1 MRHFRAIFILALLC
15 LAAVTLFVPGA
26 SAGIR
31 DEPCPTVSGENTNTC
46 PTAQVGVPYS
56 QKFRAVEEPP
66 CSPGDDTWTVSAGA
80 PPGLTM
86 SSDGTLSGTPTEAGV
101 FTFFVEMHLPTYPG
115 CNGGRD
121 SSEKKFTIPVNSR
134 TFVSTASLPDGS
146 INQPYS
152 AQLSASG
159 GSVSSWSLAEGALPD
174 GLTLAS
180 NGVVAGTPTKSGSF
194 SFRVQA
200 NASSNNDTKQLSIFI
215 LAPLVLGGPGGQAIT
230 AEPVAVSGKV
240 NAALVWS
247 IGATGGRGGYTY
259 TSTPLPAGLTL
270 GTDGKLTG
278 TPTAAGSTLVTFT
291 VKDAAGGTDTL
302 RARLSIQALL
312 AFPPKAKAPPA
323 GRVGSPYRLVF
334 KTSGASKIHRF
345 VMSGKFPP
353 GLDLDETT
361 GVLAGTPRKQGS
373 YRIKIWVL
381 GDPGTIITKR
391 FTIRIR

>member
-1 MRHFRAIFILALLC
+1 MRRFPAIFILALLG
-15 LAAVTLFVPGA
+15 LAALTLLVPGA

-31 DEPCPTVSGENTNTC
+31 DEPCPTVAGENTNTC

-56 QKFRAVEEPP
+56 VRFRAVEEPP
-66 CSPGDDTWTVSAGA
+66 CSPGDDTWTVSSGA
-80 PPGLTM
+80 PPGLSM
-86 SSDGTLSGTPTEAGV
+86 SSDGTLSGTPTQTGV

-121 SSEKKFTIPVNSR
+121 SSEKKFTIPVGSR
-134 TFVSTASLPDGS
+134 LVVSTAGLPEGS

-152 AQLSASG
+152 AQLSATG

-174 GLTLAS
+174 GLTLAA

-200 NASSNNDTKQLSIFI
+200 NASPNNDTKQLSIFI
-215 LAPLVLGGPGGQAIT
+215 LAPLVLGGPGGQAVNT
-230 AEPVAVSGKV
+230 EPVAVNGTVSSP
-240 NAALVWS
+240 LVWS

-259 TSTPLPAGLTL
+259 TSSTLPAGLTL
-270 GTDGKLTG
+270 GSDGKLTG
-278 TPTAAGSTLVTFT
+278 TPTTAGSSLVTFT

-302 RARLSIQALL
+302 RTRITIQALL
-312 AFPPKAKAPPA
+312 AFPAKAKAPPA

-334 KTSGASKIHRF
+334 KTTGASKVHRF

-353 GLDLDETT
+353 GLDLDEAT
-361 GVLAGTPRKQGS
+361 GVLSGTPLKRGS

-381 GDPGTIITKR
+381 GDPGTIIAKG

>member
-1 MRHFRAIFILALLC
+1 MRHFRAILILALLC
-15 LAAVTLFVPGA
+15 LAALTLLVPGA

-56 QKFRAVEEPP
+56 LKFRAVEEPP
-66 CSPGDDTWTVSAGA
+66 CSPGDDTWTVSSGA
-80 PPGLTM
+80 PPGLSM
-86 SSDGTLSGTPTEAGV
+86 SSDGTLSGTPTQTGV
-101 FTFFVEMHLPTYPG
+101 FTFYVEMHLPNYPG
-115 CNGGRD
+115 CNGSRD
-121 SSEKKFTIPVNSR
+121 SSEKKFTIPVGSR
-134 TFVSTASLPDGS
+134 MIVSTASLPDGS

-159 GSVSSWSLAEGALPD
+159 GNVSSWSLAAGALPD

-180 NGVVAGTPTKSGSF
+180 NGVIAGTPTKSGSF
-194 SFRVQA
+194 TFRVQA
-200 NASSNNDTKQLSIFI
+200 NASSNSDTKQLSIFI
-215 LAPLVLGGPGGQAIT
+215 VAPLVLGGPGGQAVT
-230 AEPVAVSGKV
+230 AEPVAVNGKV
-240 NAALVWS
+240 NAPLVWS

-278 TPTAAGSTLVTFT
+278 IPTSAGSSLVTFT

-302 RARLSIQALL
+302 RARITIQALL
-312 AFPPKAKAPPA
+312 AFAPKAKAPPA
-323 GRVGSPYRLVF
+323 GRVGAPYRLVF
-334 KTSGASKIHRF
+334 KTTGASKVRTF
-345 VMSGKFPP
+345 VMSGRFPP
-353 GLDLDETT
+353 GLDLDEAT
-361 GVLAGTPRKQGS
+361 GVLSGTPLKRGT

-381 GDPGTIITKR
+381 GDPGTVITKG